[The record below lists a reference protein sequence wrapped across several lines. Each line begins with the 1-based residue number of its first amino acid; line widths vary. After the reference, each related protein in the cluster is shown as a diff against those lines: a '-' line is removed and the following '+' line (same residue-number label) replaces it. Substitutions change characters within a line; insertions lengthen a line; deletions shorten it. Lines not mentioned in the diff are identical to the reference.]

1 MRVLLNAV
9 AAKMGGAANYI
20 RTLARELTDV
30 DQHEFLFLVPE
41 SQAAAIREIAPYVR
55 VIANNIAE
63 QPFPRRLWFDQVELP
78 RILRRERIDVLFST
92 ANFATFFCPCR
103 QLLLVR
109 NSLYF
114 SSLYRSK
121 ILPHKSR
128 KTRAGEALRRWLVCR
143 SAMASDMVLTPSQAM
158 LDELRTTVQPREA
171 LVNHYGVDSQRFRP
185 VKKTFAEDGRVSMVF
200 TSLYSEHKNVG
211 TLFRAL
217 LELEAS
223 GQKCRLIT
231 TADPDWEK
239 IDNPIRESDRKLAD
253 ELKRRALLELTGM
266 LTGSALDQ
274 LYARADIF
282 VYPSV
287 VESFG
292 HPLLEAMA
300 AGLPIVAAD
309 VPINREL
316 CANAA
321 LYFRPFDPT
330 DCADQVRLL
339 IDDAHAR
346 AELVRNAAVQVQNFS
361 WRKHTRALLQE
372 LEADEAAECEQN
384 TGVAVRVEQ

>member
-1 MRVLLNAV
+1 MRVLVNAV

-20 RTLARELTDV
+20 GTLACELAAV
-30 DQHEFLFLVPE
+30 DQHEFFFLVPE
-41 SQAAAIREIAPYVR
+41 SQAADIREAAPRIR
-55 VIANNIAE
+55 VISSDIAK

-78 RILRRERIDVLFST
+78 RILRRERIDFLFST
-92 ANFATFFCPCR
+92 ANFATFLCPCR

-121 ILPHKSR
+121 ILPRTSWR
-128 KTRAGEALRRWLVCR
+128 NRIGMALRRWLVCR
-143 SAMASDMVLTPSQAM
+143 SAMASDVVMTPSQAM
-158 LDELRTTVQPREA
+158 LDELRTAVHPREA
-171 LVNHYGVDSQRFRP
+171 LVNHYGVDPQRFRP
-185 VKKTFAEDGRVSMVF
+185 IEKAFGQDGPVSLVF
-200 TSLYSEHKNVG
+200 TSLYSEHKNVR

-231 TADPDWEK
+231 TADPNWEN
-239 IDNPIRESDRKLAD
+239 IDNAIRESDRKLAD
-253 ELKRRALLELTGM
+253 DLKSRALLELTGV
-266 LTGSALDQ
+266 LSGSALDQ
-274 LYARADIF
+274 LYAKADIF

-300 AGLPIVAAD
+300 SGIPIIAAD

-316 CANAA
+316 CGNAA
-321 LYFRPFDPT
+321 LYFRPFEAT
-330 DCADQVRLL
+330 HCADQVRLL
-339 IDDAHAR
+339 TKDAQAR
-346 AELVRNAAVQVQNFS
+346 ADLVRNAAVQVQNFS
-361 WRKHTRALLQE
+361 WRKHMRALLRE
-372 LEADEAAECEQN
+372 VEADEAANCEQN
-384 TGVAVRVEQ
+384 TGVALRVQQ

>member
-20 RTLARELTDV
+20 RTLACELAAE
-30 DQHEFLFLVPE
+30 DQHEFIFVVPE
-41 SQAAAIREIAPYVR
+41 SQAAAIREIAPHIR
-55 VIANNIAE
+55 VIACNVAG
-63 QPFPRRLWFDQVELP
+63 QSFLRRLWFDQVELP

-103 QLLLVR
+103 QILLVR

-114 SSLYRSK
+114 SPLYRSK
-121 ILPHKSR
+121 ILPHKSWEI
-128 KTRAGEALRRWLVCR
+128 RAAEALRRWLVRR
-143 SAMASDMVLTPSQAM
+143 SVMASDVVMTPSQAM
-158 LDELRTTVQPREA
+158 LDELRATVGLRGA
-171 LVNHYGVDSQRFRP
+171 LVNHYGVDGERFRP
-185 VKKTFAEDGRVSMVF
+185 ASKSFAADGCGSLVF
-200 TSLYSEHKNVG
+200 TSLYSEHKNLG

-217 LELEAS
+217 LELESS

-231 TADPDWEK
+231 TADPQWEK
-239 IDNPIRESDRKLAD
+239 IDNPIRDSDRKLAD
-253 ELKRRALLELTGM
+253 ELKQRGLIEFTGV
-266 LTGSALDQ
+266 LAGPALDQ
-274 LYARADIF
+274 LYAKADIF

-316 CANAA
+316 CGDAA
-321 LYFRPFDPT
+321 SYFRPFDANE
-330 DCADQVRLL
+330 CAAQICRLMRDKKARMDL
-339 IDDAHAR
+339 I
-346 AELVRNAAVQVQNFS
+346 RNAALQVQNFS
-361 WRKHTRALLQE
+361 WVKHTSNLLDE
-372 LEADEAAECEQN
+372 LRADELVEYIRSEN
-384 TGVAVRVEQ
+384 LAVGLDQ

>member
-1 MRVLLNAV
+1 
-9 AAKMGGAANYI
+9 
-20 RTLARELTDV
+20 
-30 DQHEFLFLVPE
+30 
-41 SQAAAIREIAPYVR
+41 
-55 VIANNIAE
+55 
-63 QPFPRRLWFDQVELP
+63 
-78 RILRRERIDVLFST
+78 
-92 ANFATFFCPCR
+92 
-103 QLLLVR
+103 
-109 NSLYF
+109 
-114 SSLYRSK
+114 
-121 ILPHKSR
+121 
-128 KTRAGEALRRWLVCR
+128 
-143 SAMASDMVLTPSQAM
+143 MASDVVLAPSQAM
-158 LDELRTTVQPREA
+158 LDELRTAVHPRGA
-171 LVNHYGVDSQRFRP
+171 MVNYYGVDPQRFRP
-185 VKKTFAEDGRVSMVF
+185 IEKAFAEDGRVSLVF
-200 TSLYSEHKNVG
+200 TSLYSEHKNLG

-309 VPINREL
+309 VPVNREL
-316 CANAA
+316 CGDAA
-321 LYFRPFDPT
+321 VYFSPFDPSE
-330 DCADQVRLL
+330 CARTINKVVGDSQFRHVLAQNGIRK
-339 IDDAHAR
+339 AGKFRWSEHVNQ
-346 AELVRNAAVQVQNFS
+346 LVQAFA
-361 WRKHTRALLQE
+361 
-372 LEADEAAECEQN
+372 
-384 TGVAVRVEQ
+384 

>member
-20 RTLARELTDV
+20 RTLARELADA

-41 SQAAAIREIAPYVR
+41 SQAAAIREIAPHIR

-78 RILRRERIDVLFST
+78 RILRSERIDVLFST

-121 ILPHKSR
+121 ILPHKSW

-143 SAMASDMVLTPSQAM
+143 SAMASDVVLTPSQAM
-158 LDELRTTVQPREA
+158 LDELRTAVHPRGA
-171 LVNHYGVDSQRFRP
+171 LVNHYGVDPQRFRP
-185 VKKTFAEDGRVSMVF
+185 TEKAFAEDGRVSLVF

-223 GQKCRLIT
+223 GQNCRLIT

-239 IDNPIRESDRKLAD
+239 IDNPIRDSDRKLAE
-253 ELKRRALLELTGM
+253 ELKRRAVLELTGM
-266 LTGSALDQ
+266 LAGFALDQ

-309 VPINREL
+309 VPVNREL
-316 CANAA
+316 CGDAA
-321 LYFRPFDPT
+321 VYFSPFDPSE
-330 DCADQVRLL
+330 CARTINKVVGDSQFRHVLAQNGIR
-339 IDDAHAR
+339 R
-346 AELVRNAAVQVQNFS
+346 AGKFRWSEHVNQLVQAFA
-361 WRKHTRALLQE
+361 
-372 LEADEAAECEQN
+372 
-384 TGVAVRVEQ
+384 

>member
-20 RTLARELTDV
+20 RTLARELADA
-30 DQHEFLFLVPE
+30 DQHEFLFLVPG
-41 SQAAAIREIAPYVR
+41 SQAAAIREIAPHIR
-55 VIANNIAE
+55 VIASDIAE
-63 QPFPRRLWFDQVELP
+63 QPFPRRLWFDQLELP
-78 RILRRERIDVLFST
+78 GILRRERIDVLFST
-92 ANFATFFCPCR
+92 GNFATFGCPCR

-121 ILPHKSR
+121 ILPHKSW
-128 KTRAGEALRRWLVCR
+128 KIRAGEALRRWLVCR
-143 SAMASDMVLTPSQAM
+143 SAMASDVVLTPSQAM
-158 LDELRTTVQPREA
+158 LDELRTAVHLRGA
-171 LVNHYGVDSQRFRP
+171 LVNPYGVARQRFRSME
-185 VKKTFAEDGRVSMVF
+185 KAFAEDGRVSLLF

-211 TLFRAL
+211 TLFRAV
-217 LELEAS
+217 LELAAS

-239 IDNPIRESDRKLAD
+239 IDNSIRESDRKLAYG
-253 ELKRRALLELTGM
+253 LKGRALVEFTGV

-316 CANAA
+316 CGDSAA
-321 LYFRPFDPT
+321 YFSAFDPD
-330 DCADQVRLL
+330 DCARAVDKVIRDPQFRHLLAQNGIRRAKEFRWSEHVNRL
-339 IDDAHAR
+339 
-346 AELVRNAAVQVQNFS
+346 V
-361 WRKHTRALLQE
+361 
-372 LEADEAAECEQN
+372 EAFA
-384 TGVAVRVEQ
+384 

>member
-20 RTLARELTDV
+20 SALASELARV
-30 DQHEFLFLVPE
+30 HQHEFLFLVPQP
-41 SQAAAIREIAPYVR
+41 QAAAITGIAPHIR
-55 VIANNIAE
+55 VISSNVAE

-78 RILRRERIDVLFST
+78 RILRRERVDVLFST
-92 ANFATFFCPCR
+92 ANFATILCPCR
-103 QLLLVR
+103 QILLVR

-114 SSLYRSK
+114 SPLYRSK
-121 ILPHKSR
+121 ILPHKSGR
-128 KTRAGEALRRWLVCR
+128 TRAGEALRRWLVCC
-143 SAMASDMVLTPSQAM
+143 SAMASDVVLTPSQTM
-158 LDELRTTVQPREA
+158 LDELATAVRPNGA

-185 VKKTFAEDGRVSMVF
+185 NVKGFAADGRVSLVF

-217 LELEAS
+217 LKLESS

-239 IDNPIRESDRKLAD
+239 IENPIRESDRKLAR
-253 ELKRRALLELTGM
+253 ELKSRALIEFTGVLT
-266 LTGSALDQ
+266 SPALDQ

-300 AGLPIVAAD
+300 VGLPIVAAD

-316 CANAA
+316 CGDSA
-321 LYFRPFDPT
+321 LYFSAFDPNE
-330 DCADQVRLL
+330 CASAISKVMRDSQFRHLLAQNGIKRAGAFRWSEHVNRL
-339 IDDAHAR
+339 
-346 AELVRNAAVQVQNFS
+346 VQAF
-361 WRKHTRALLQE
+361 A
-372 LEADEAAECEQN
+372 
-384 TGVAVRVEQ
+384 

>member
-20 RTLARELTDV
+20 RTLARELADA
-30 DQHEFLFLVPE
+30 DQHEFLFLVPK
-41 SQAAAIREIAPYVR
+41 SQAAAIREIAPHIR
-55 VIANNIAE
+55 VIVNNIAE

-121 ILPHKSR
+121 ILPHKSP
-128 KTRAGEALRRWLVCR
+128 KTRAGEALRRWLACR
-143 SAMASDMVLTPSQAM
+143 SAMASDVVLTPSQAM
-158 LDELRTTVQPREA
+158 LDELRTAVQPRGA
-171 LVNHYGVDSQRFRP
+171 LVNHYGVDPQRFRP
-185 VKKTFAEDGRVSMVF
+185 MKKTFAENGCVSLVF

-231 TADPDWEK
+231 TADPEWEK
-239 IDNPIRESDRKLAD
+239 IDNPIRDADRKLAD
-253 ELKRRALLELTGM
+253 ELKRRAVLELTGM
-266 LTGSALDQ
+266 LAGSALDQ

-316 CANAA
+316 CRNAA
-321 LYFRPFDPT
+321 LYFRPFDAV
-330 DCADQVRLL
+330 DCADQIRLL
-339 IDDAHAR
+339 IEDAN
-346 AELVRNAAVQVQNFS
+346 VRVGLILNAAVQVQNFS
-361 WRKHTRALLQE
+361 WAKHTSVLLAE
-372 LEADEAAECEQN
+372 LEVGKAAGYEPN
-384 TGVAVRVEQ
+384 TGVALGVEQ

>member
-1 MRVLLNAV
+1 MRVLVNAV

-20 RTLARELTDV
+20 RTIARELASV

-41 SQAAAIREIAPYVR
+41 TQAAAIRGIASHIC
-55 VIANNIAE
+55 VIASNIAA

-78 RILRRERIDVLFST
+78 RILRRDHIDVLFST
-92 ANFATFFCPCR
+92 ANFATLFCPCR
-103 QLLLVR
+103 QVLLVR

-121 ILPHKSR
+121 ILPHKSWSSR
-128 KTRAGEALRRWLVCR
+128 VDEALRRWLVCR
-143 SAMASDMVLTPSQAM
+143 SAMASDLVLTPSQAM
-158 LDELRTTVQPREA
+158 LDELRAAIHLPGA
-171 LVNHYGVDSQRFRP
+171 LVNHYGVDCHRFRP
-185 VKKTFAEDGRVSMVF
+185 VAKAFAEEGCVSLVF

-231 TADPDWEK
+231 TADPGWEK
-239 IDNPIRESDRKLAD
+239 IENDIRESDRGLAD
-253 ELKRRALLELTGM
+253 ELKRRLLIELTGV
-266 LTGSALDQ
+266 LAVSALDQ
-274 LYARADIF
+274 LYDRADIF
-282 VYPSV
+282 VYPSI

-309 VPINREL
+309 VPVNREL
-316 CANAA
+316 CGDAA
-321 LYFRPFDPT
+321 AYFSPFDHSE
-330 DCADQVRLL
+330 CACAINKVVRDSHFRQHL
-339 IDDAHAR
+339 A
-346 AELVRNAAVQVQNFS
+346 QNGI
-361 WRKHTRALLQE
+361 K
-372 LEADEAAECEQN
+372 
-384 TGVAVRVEQ
+384 RVEKFRWSEHVKNLVQAFT

>member
-20 RTLARELTDV
+20 RALARELTV
-30 DQHEFLFLVPE
+30 EDQHEFLFLVPE
-41 SQAAAIREIAPYVR
+41 SQATPIREIAPDIR
-55 VIANNIAE
+55 VIVSNVGE
-63 QPFPRRLWFDQVELP
+63 ESFLRRLWFDQVELP

-103 QLLLVR
+103 QILLVR

-121 ILPHKSR
+121 ILPHKSW
-128 KTRAGEALRRWLVCR
+128 KIRAGEALRRWLVCH
-143 SAMASDMVLTPSQAM
+143 SVMASDVVLTPSQAM
-158 LDELRTTVQPREA
+158 LDELRTAVEPRA
-171 LVNHYGVDSQRFRP
+171 TFVSHYGVDRERFRP
-185 VKKTFAEDGRVSMVF
+185 ATSTFAAEGCVSLVF

-217 LELEAS
+217 LELQAS

-231 TADPDWEK
+231 TADPEWEK
-239 IDNPIRESDRKLAD
+239 IDNPIRESDRKLVE
-253 ELKRRALLELTGM
+253 ELKRRTLIELTGV
-266 LTGSALDQ
+266 LAGPALDR
-274 LYARADIF
+274 LCARGDIF

-316 CANAA
+316 CGNAA
-321 LYFRPFDPT
+321 LYFSPFDAD
-330 DCADQVRLL
+330 DCARQISAL
-339 IDDAHAR
+339 IDDSDRRNELAHR
-346 AELVRNAAVQVQNFS
+346 S
-361 WRKHTRALLQE
+361 LQRVNE
-372 LEADEAAECEQN
+372 FRWSSHAGRLIQQLTSCEEMLN
-384 TGVAVRVEQ
+384 GPIANPI

>member
-20 RTLARELTDV
+20 RTLARELAHMNE
-30 DQHEFLFLVPE
+30 HEFLLLVPE
-41 SQAAAIREIAPYVR
+41 SQAAAIREIAPHIR
-55 VIANNIAE
+55 VIASNIAE
-63 QPFPRRLWFDQVELP
+63 RPFLWRLWFDQVELP

-109 NSLYF
+109 NSIYF

-121 ILPHKSR
+121 ILPYKSG
-128 KTRAGEALRRWLVCR
+128 KARAGEALRRWLVCC
-143 SAMASDMVLTPSQAM
+143 SAMASDVVLTPSQSM
-158 LDELRTTVQPREA
+158 LDELATAVRPDGV
-171 LVNHYGVDSQRFRP
+171 LVNHYGVDGQRFRP
-185 VKKTFAEDGRVSMVF
+185 NVKGFAADGHVSLVF

-217 LELEAS
+217 LELQSS

-231 TADPDWEK
+231 TADPNWEK
-239 IDNPIRESDRKLAD
+239 IDNPIRESDRKLAK
-253 ELKRRALLELTGM
+253 ELKSRALIEFPGV

-274 LYARADIF
+274 LYARGDIF

-300 AGLPIVAAD
+300 VGLPIVAAD

-316 CANAA
+316 CGDSA
-321 LYFRPFDPT
+321 LYFSAFDPNE
-330 DCADQVRLL
+330 CASAISKVMRDSQFRHILAQNGIKRAGAFQWSEHVNRL
-339 IDDAHAR
+339 
-346 AELVRNAAVQVQNFS
+346 VQAF
-361 WRKHTRALLQE
+361 A
-372 LEADEAAECEQN
+372 
-384 TGVAVRVEQ
+384 

>member
-1 MRVLLNAV
+1 MRILLNAV

-20 RTLARELTDV
+20 RTLARELADSE
-30 DQHEFLFLVPE
+30 QHEFLFLVPG
-41 SQAAAIREIAPYVR
+41 SQASAIREIAPRIR
-55 VIANNIAE
+55 VIAVDIAE
-63 QPFPRRLWFDQVELP
+63 QPFPRRLWFDQVELS

-121 ILPHKSR
+121 ILPHKSW

-143 SAMASDMVLTPSQAM
+143 SAMASDVVLTPSQAM
-158 LDELRTTVQPREA
+158 LDELQTAVRPRGA
-171 LVNHYGVDSQRFRP
+171 LVNHYGVDRQRFWP
-185 VKKTFAEDGRVSMVF
+185 APKTFAAAGCVSLVF
-200 TSLYSEHKNVG
+200 TSLYSEHKNLG

-231 TADPDWEK
+231 TADPGWEK
-239 IDNPIRESDRKLAD
+239 IDNHIRESDRKLAD
-253 ELKRRALLELTGM
+253 ELQRRELLELTGV
-266 LTGSALDQ
+266 LGGPALDQ

-309 VPINREL
+309 VPINREV
-316 CANAA
+316 CGDAA
-321 LYFRPFDPT
+321 VYFSPFDPSE
-330 DCADQVRLL
+330 CARI
-339 IDDAHAR
+339 IDKVVGDSQFRHHLA
-346 AELVRNAAVQVQNFS
+346 QNGI
-361 WRKHTRALLQE
+361 Q
-372 LEADEAAECEQN
+372 
-384 TGVAVRVEQ
+384 RVEQFRWSEHVNYLVQAFA

>member
-20 RTLARELTDV
+20 RTLARELADE

-41 SQAAAIREIAPYVR
+41 SQAAAIREIAPHIR
-55 VIANNIAE
+55 VIASNIAE
-63 QPFPRRLWFDQVELP
+63 QSFLRRLWFDQVELP

-92 ANFATFFCPCR
+92 ANFATLFCPCR

-114 SSLYRSK
+114 SSLYRSE
-121 ILPHKSR
+121 ILPHKSW
-128 KTRAGEALRRWLVCR
+128 KIRAGEALRRWLVCR
-143 SAMASDMVLTPSQAM
+143 SVMASDVVLTPSQAM
-158 LDELRTTVQPREA
+158 LDELRTAVDVREA
-171 LVNHYGVDSQRFRP
+171 SVNHYGVDRQRFHP
-185 VKKTFAEDGRVSMVF
+185 ASKTFAADGCVSLVF
-200 TSLYSEHKNVG
+200 TSLYSEHKNLG

-217 LELEAS
+217 LEMQAS
-223 GQKCRLIT
+223 GQRCRLIT
-231 TADPDWEK
+231 TADPEWEE
-239 IDNPIRESDRKLAD
+239 IDNPIRDSDRKLAQ
-253 ELKRRALLELTGM
+253 ELKRRELIELTGV
-266 LTGSALDQ
+266 LTGGALDQ

-309 VPINREL
+309 VQINREL
-316 CANAA
+316 CGDAA
-321 LYFRPFDPT
+321 LYFRPFDT
-330 DCADQVRLL
+330 SECADQIRLL
-339 IDDAHAR
+339 VQDATAR
-346 AELVRNAAVQVQNFS
+346 TALVRNAAVRIQNFS
-361 WRKHTRALLQE
+361 WSKHRNALLAM
-372 LEADEAAECEQN
+372 LVPDEVAEYIRKPDLAL
-384 TGVAVRVEQ
+384 GIKP